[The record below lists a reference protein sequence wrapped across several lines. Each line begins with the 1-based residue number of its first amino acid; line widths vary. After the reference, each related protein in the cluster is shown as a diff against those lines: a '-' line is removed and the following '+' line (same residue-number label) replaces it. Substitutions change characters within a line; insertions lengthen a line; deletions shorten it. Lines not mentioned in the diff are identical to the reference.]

1 MAVRALGLNEGD
13 PRQLGRFRL
22 EGRMGSSALGV
33 VYVGRD
39 SSGERVSIAVLDS
52 GAGVDDQARA
62 QFTEAVR
69 AEDGV
74 VAART
79 RGRGALWAAVPLAE
93 DGVGAGSLLER
104 AARSG
109 RVAARGPVVL
119 PHWAGHR
126 GGAAVR
132 WAPWA
137 GRRDSAVAAG
147 EGNWWLIGGLG
158 AVLLVLLL
166 LVTVLYLWML
176 QFPPPEIPVTQPE
189 MEQTEP
195 SGEESEPAEEGEGEP
210 AEPTPVPSV
219 GPSDGE
225 DGWGGPPE
233 DNL

>member
-1 MAVRALGLNEGD
+1 LALNEGD
-13 PRQLGRFRL
+13 PRQLGRYRL
-22 EGRMGSSALGV
+22 EGRMGDSALGV

-39 SSGERVSIAVLDS
+39 SAGERVSIAVLEA
-52 GAGVDDQARA
+52 GAGADDQARE

-69 AEDGV
+69 ASGDV

-79 RGRGALWAAVPLAE
+79 RGRGALWAAVPLGG
-93 DGVGAGSLLER
+93 DGSGAGPLLEH

-126 GGAAVR
+126 GGATVR

-158 AVLLVLLL
+158 AVLLLLLL
-166 LVTVLYLWML
+166 LVTSLYLWML
-176 QFPPPEIPVTQPE
+176 RFPPPEIPVTQPE

-195 SGEESEPAEEGEGEP
+195 SEGEESPSPAEEGEGEP

-219 GPSDGE
+219 GPSEGE
-225 DGWGGPPE
+225 DGWGDQPE

>member
-1 MAVRALGLNEGD
+1 
-13 PRQLGRFRL
+13 
-22 EGRMGSSALGV
+22 MGASALGV

-39 SSGERVSIAVLDS
+39 RSGDQVSIAVLDS

-62 QFTEAVR
+62 QFAEAVR
-69 AEDGV
+69 AADDV

-79 RGRGALWAAVPLAE
+79 RGRGSLWAAVPLAG
-93 DGVGAGSLLER
+93 DGAGAGSLLER

-132 WAPWA
+132 WAPWV
-137 GRRDSAVAAG
+137 GRRDSAVVAS

-166 LVTVLYLWML
+166 LVSVLYLWML

-210 AEPTPVPSV
+210 AEPTPVPSL
-219 GPSDGE
+219 GPTNGE
-225 DGWGGPPE
+225 DGWGDQPE

>member
-1 MAVRALGLNEGD
+1 
-13 PRQLGRFRL
+13 
-22 EGRMGSSALGV
+22 MGASALGV

-39 SSGERVSIAVLDS
+39 SSGEQVSIAVLDS

-62 QFTEAVR
+62 QFTQEVR
-69 AEDGV
+69 ADGDV
-74 VAART
+74 VASRT

-93 DGVGAGSLLER
+93 DGAGAGSLLER
-104 AARSG
+104 TARSG

-126 GGAAVR
+126 GGTAVR

-158 AVLLVLLL
+158 AVLLLLLL

-176 QFPPPEIPVTQPE
+176 RFPPPEIPVTQPE

-195 SGEESEPAEEGEGEP
+195 SGEESEPSEEGEGEP

-219 GPSDGE
+219 DPSTGE
-225 DGWGGPPE
+225 DGWGDEPE